1 MPWNWTSEKAKN
13 ISSYVGT
20 EGFSHGKRLLQ
31 PLVQLLHRLLWTILQ
46 HLPLLLLVTTLLRTS
61 TNSILTHPSYRQTH
75 LLDNSQPQVLR
86 CMWREQK
93 VCYCKELTDS
103 CSPANFN
110 IKCKNCTIQG
120 NIELVAGS
128 LTMASLNSNSST
140 IEGTVNVTEGIVD
153 YIEHGY
159 LEFRSNNFMAHVELD
174 STITASDQL
183 TEFTAPLPSIP
194 ITPFQVRI
202 L

>member
-1 MPWNWTSEKAKN
+1 M
-13 ISSYVGT
+13 
-20 EGFSHGKRLLQ
+20 
-31 PLVQLLHRLLWTILQ
+31 
-46 HLPLLLLVTTLLRTS
+46 
-61 TNSILTHPSYRQTH
+61 
-75 LLDNSQPQVLR
+75 
-86 CMWREQK
+86 
-93 VCYCKELTDS
+93 
-103 CSPANFN
+103 
-110 IKCKNCTIQG
+110 
-120 NIELVAGS
+120 AGS

>member
-1 MPWNWTSEKAKN
+1 
-13 ISSYVGT
+13 
-20 EGFSHGKRLLQ
+20 
-31 PLVQLLHRLLWTILQ
+31 
-46 HLPLLLLVTTLLRTS
+46 
-61 TNSILTHPSYRQTH
+61 
-75 LLDNSQPQVLR
+75 
-86 CMWREQK
+86 
-93 VCYCKELTDS
+93 
-103 CSPANFN
+103 
-110 IKCKNCTIQG
+110 
-120 NIELVAGS
+120 
-128 LTMASLNSNSST
+128 MASLNSNSST